1 MIKKETIK
9 KKTMKKFLFATVITA
24 LMFACGGGG
33 SDAPN
38 PGPDPDPDPGPT
50 SNNAPTTPVLSAP
63 ENNLL
68 CIDNN
73 LEFSWSAS
81 TDADEDAIKYTIE
94 VSLNAEFTQITHSVN
109 NLTTTSRTI
118 LLERDKAYYWRVKAN
133 DSKNASSD
141 FSSVFQLYTE
151 GFGEENHLPFAPLLL
166 KPEMNGTVQGTSAS
180 LMWGATDVDGDSL
193 TFDIYLDTNPSPT
206 TLVVSD
212 HPSKDYVASS
222 LTAATTYYWK
232 VVAKDGKGGIT
243 IGQVWSLTTN

>member
-1 MIKKETIK
+1 MKETIK
-9 KKTMKKFLFATVITA
+9 GITMKKFLFIT
-24 LMFACGGGG
+24 LITIFITACGGGG
-33 SDAPN
+33 DTPN
-38 PGPDPDPDPGPT
+38 PDSDSDSDPVNNNNVPT
-50 SNNAPTTPVLSAP
+50 IPVLAAPT
-63 ENNLL
+63 NNLL

-81 TDADEDAIKYTIE
+81 TDADNDAIKYTIE
-94 VSLNAEFTQITHSVN
+94 VSLDTEFTQITHSVN
-109 NLTTTSRTI
+109 NLTTTNRTI
-118 LLERDKAYYWRVKAN
+118 LLERDLAYYWRVKAS

-151 GFGEENHLPFAPLLL
+151 GFGEENHLPFAPSLL
-166 KPEMNGTVQGTSAS
+166 KPEMGGTVQGTSTS

-193 TFDIYLDTNPSPT
+193 TFDVYLGTDPDPS

-222 LTAATTYYWK
+222 LTATTTYYWK

-243 IGQVWSLTTN
+243 IGQVWSFTTN

>member
-1 MIKKETIK
+1 MKKETIK
-9 KKTMKKFLFATVITA
+9 STTMKKFLFATMIA
-24 LMFACGGGG
+24 SLMAACGGG

-38 PGPDPDPDPGPT
+38 PDPGPDPDPEPT
-50 SNNAPTTPVLSAP
+50 GNNAPTVPVLSAP

-81 TDADEDAIKYTIE
+81 TDAEEDTIKYTIE
-94 VSLNAEFTQITHSVN
+94 VSLNSEFTEITHSVN
-109 NLTTTSRTI
+109 NLTATSRAI
-118 LLERDKAYYWRVKAN
+118 LLDRDQAYYWRVKAS

-151 GFGEENHLPFAPLLL
+151 GFGEENHLPFAPSLL
-166 KPEMNGTVQGTSAS
+166 KPEIGSTVQGNSAS

-193 TFDIYLDTNPSPT
+193 TFDIYLDTDPLPT

-232 VVAKDGKGGIT
+232 VVAKDGKGGIA
-243 IGQVWSLTTN
+243 IGQVWSFTTN